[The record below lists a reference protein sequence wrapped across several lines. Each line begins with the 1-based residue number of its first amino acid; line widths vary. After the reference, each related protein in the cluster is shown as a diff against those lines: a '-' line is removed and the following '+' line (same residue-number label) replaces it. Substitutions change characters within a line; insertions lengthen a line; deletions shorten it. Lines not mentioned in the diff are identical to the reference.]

1 MTIKLKI
8 DGREMQISHE
18 EALLFIRIGEQLKQ
32 NQNLKH
38 QALYGA
44 SPGAQTMTDSA
55 RGPGQSFSGQAAKPV
70 AIEYV
75 LADC

>member
-8 DGREMQISHE
+8 DGHEMQISQE

-32 NQNLKH
+32 NPSFKK
-38 QALYGA
+38 QALCGA
-44 SPGAQTMTDSA
+44 ATGAQTMTDSA
-55 RGPGQSFSGQAAKPV
+55 RGPRQNFSGQPATPSAM
-70 AIEYV
+70 EYV